1 MIYKFI
7 CFSLADTQ
15 NSEFKGD
22 PRHKGE
28 IILGFGNGSVRTK
41 AAISGY
47 KVTGNYIR
55 HEAAVDIKRNAW
67 EYTENNVQHITI
79 FEPAT

>member
-41 AAISGY
+41 AAIWGIPDFDR
-47 KVTGNYIR
+47 IR
-55 HEAAVDIKRNAW
+55 LAADK
-67 EYTENNVQHITI
+67 
-79 FEPAT
+79 